1 MQPAQSSSDF
11 ALRLTQQCYENG
23 KNLCLSP
30 YSARIALS
38 MALNGARGETLR
50 QMAKVLGYGS
60 SSIEQINQS
69 NIKTHRMVSTGLSY
83 KELMVANA
91 LWMND
96 HYRLNPDYV
105 QRVSSKYGAV
115 VKPLDFSNPRSVDVV
130 NQWISEATNGWIQ
143 KMNDRIDPMMM
154 CIIVN
159 TVFYQGKWLTP
170 FEPKDNTRATWYGSA
185 NRRSQIVYMNQN
197 EDMDYKHTNDFDA
210 VRLPYQQTG
219 ISMYLMLP
227 RVGSTPQKVLSKL
240 TSKSLTTTV
249 KSLSSKDVYLTLPK
263 FKLESDIKLIPPLE
277 EIGMKVPFSE
287 HADFSILVGG
297 KNDGSFIGQIKQKCS
312 VEVDEKGTVAAAATE
327 AIPVGCFS
335 MPVKLTFNRPFVF
348 LIRHDPTGELLFTGV
363 VNQPQA

>member
-1 MQPAQSSSDF
+1 MTNTSGSSDF
-11 ALRLTQQCYENG
+11 ALRLTQQCCQTG
-23 KNLCLSP
+23 KNVCLSP

-38 MALNGARGETLR
+38 IALNGARGETLR
-50 QMAKVLGYGS
+50 QMSMVLGYGRN
-60 SSIEQINQS
+60 SIDHINQS
-69 NIKTHRMVSTGLSY
+69 NIKMHKMVSTGVSY

-91 LWMND
+91 LWLND

-115 VKPLDFSNPRSVDVV
+115 VKPLDFGNPRSVDVV
-130 NQWISEATNGWIQ
+130 NRWISKATNGRIP
-143 KMNDRIDPMMM
+143 KMNDHIDPMMM

-159 TVFYQGKWLTP
+159 TVFFHGKWLTP
-170 FEPKDNTRATWYGSA
+170 FESKNNTRATWYGSGS
-185 NRRSQIVYMNQN
+185 RRSQIIYMNQN
-197 EDMDYKHTNDFDA
+197 EDMDYKHSNDYD
-210 VRLPYQQTG
+210 VVKLPYQQTS

-240 TSKSLTTTV
+240 TSKSITAMV
-249 KSLSSKDVYLTLPK
+249 KGLSSESVYLTLPK
-263 FKLESDIKLIPPLE
+263 FKLESDIRLIPPLR

-297 KNDGSFIGQIKQKCS
+297 KNDGSFIGHIEQKCS

-348 LIRHDPTGELLFTGV
+348 LIQHGGTGEILFSGV
-363 VNQPQA
+363 VNDPQ